1 MQKKV
6 FTFIILLF
14 LSSCGYEPIHS
25 KKNSENYNFSI
36 SKIEFT
42 GERDINL
49 KIKENL
55 NNFTLVEKNK
65 NFILTIASISKKKIL
80 AKDTSGNTT
89 NFQNIVI
96 VKVEIFTKGK
106 FKNSFIV
113 EEKFNYKNESNK
125 FDLQKY
131 EKEIKNSLAQI
142 ATEKLIFRLSNIK

>member
-1 MQKKV
+1 MWLRTNS
-6 FTFIILLF
+6 F
-14 LSSCGYEPIHS
+14 

>member
-6 FTFIILLF
+6 LTFIILLF
-14 LSSCGYEPIHS
+14 LSSCGYDPIHS

-36 SKIEFT
+36 SKLDFT

-49 KIKENL
+49 KIKEKL

-65 NFILTIASISKKKIL
+65 DFTLTIASISKKKIL
-80 AKDTSGNTT
+80 AKDTAGNTT

-106 FKNSFIV
+106 FKNNLIV
-113 EEKFNYKNESNK
+113 EEKFNYKNEPNK

-131 EKEIKNSLAQI
+131 EKEIKNNLAQI
-142 ATEKLIFRLSNIK
+142 AAEKLIFRLSNIK

>member
-6 FTFIILLF
+6 LTFIILLF
-14 LSSCGYEPIHS
+14 LSSCGFDPIHS
-25 KKNSENYNFSI
+25 KKNSDNYNFSI
-36 SKIEFT
+36 SKLNFT

-49 KIKENL
+49 KIKEKL
-55 NNFTLVEKNK
+55 NNFTLVEKSK
-65 NFILTIASISKKKIL
+65 DFTLTIDSISKKKIL

-89 NFQNIVI
+89 NFQNVVI

-106 FKNSFIV
+106 FKNSLII

-131 EKEIKNSLAQI
+131 EKEIKNNLAQI
-142 ATEKLIFRLSNIK
+142 AAEKLIFRLSNIK

>member
-6 FTFIILLF
+6 LTFIILLF
-14 LSSCGYEPIHS
+14 LSSCGFDPIHS
-25 KKNSENYNFSI
+25 KKNSDNYNFSI
-36 SKIEFT
+36 SKLNFT

-49 KIKENL
+49 KIKEKL

-65 NFILTIASISKKKIL
+65 DFTLTITSISKKKIL

-89 NFQNIVI
+89 NFQNVVI

-106 FKNSFIV
+106 FKNSLII

-131 EKEIKNSLAQI
+131 EKEIKNNLAQI
-142 ATEKLIFRLSNIK
+142 AAEKLIFRLSNIK